1 MWRVKQLFCG
11 EWRALLVTPGAPR
24 GVRTASSA
32 TSAFTSPG
40 RAPIKYGNWSPA
52 EDDLIVQLRASGH
65 TVPAIAE
72 RLSSRSMGAVSNR
85 IYEVLGPQGR
95 VKVAPPGRPFSAEDD
110 EFLAKVSGFPS
121 PSLLS
126 RFPDRSLVS
135 LYKRMQRLRRPA
147 GRANFTPEDDAELCK
162 LRDQDHLTWD
172 EIAARMP
179 SCHKETLAKR
189 YVRITPLSARTHVR
203 LRRDRD
209 GTASSE
215 IRRLRDSGLTS
226 CEDVSLLEAEGSHY
240 VLAHSSDRYDGTAS
254 SRQNCNL
261 ARSIAGENA
270 ELVRLRALKVPWR
283 EIIKSFPGREL
294 GYLHSRLEKL
304 QMRLRKSNKPK
315 TSGSLVD
322 QPVTK
327 PSQQNTVQP

>member
-24 GVRTASSA
+24 GGRTASSA

-215 IRRLRDSGLTS
+215 IRRLRDSGLTW
-226 CEDVSLLEAEGSHY
+226 EAVAAKMSRFSKQRVRTMYWH
-240 VLAHSSDRYDGTAS
+240 TAV
-254 SRQNCNL
+254 
-261 ARSIAGENA
+261 IGENA